1 MEAWRAAVHGVTK
14 SQTQVIDWTT
24 ANKQPRGLS
33 SRQSDS
39 VKVLKVLVTQSCMT
53 FSNRMDY
60 SPPGSSVYGILQAT
74 ILEWGA
80 ISFSRGSS
88 QHRDRTQVSCII
100 GRYVTIWAKWFKAL
114 LKPGSSVTWEWFSC
128 KEQEMQYHLTLK
140 GMSWLLS
147 TGLI

>member
-1 MEAWRAAVHGVTK
+1 MLQSMRVTK

-24 ANKQPRGLS
+24 ARKQPCGLS

-39 VKVLKVLVTQSCMT
+39 VKVLKVLVPQSRMT
-53 FSNRMDY
+53 LSSRRDC
-60 SPPGSSVYGILQAT
+60 SPPGSSVHGILQAT

-100 GRYVTIWAKWFKAL
+100 DRFVTIWAKWSKAL

-128 KEQEMQYHLTLK
+128 EEQEIYSHLTFK
-140 GMSWLLS
+140 GMSWLLL
-147 TGLI
+147 TGLIQG